1 MEVIRLLLMVFGIA
15 NSRFIE
21 NTETRKLITEIKL
34 KLKYWTEKTYASG
47 GAYWR
52 MHHRVDLSSEHHH
65 VILRV
70 QRPDGD
76 KEVLLIVR

>member
-1 MEVIRLLLMVFGIA
+1 MEVIRLLLLVFGIA

-47 GAYWR
+47 AYWR
-52 MHHRVDLSSEHHH
+52 MHHRADLSSEHHH

>member
-34 KLKYWTEKTYASG
+34 KLKYWTPNKTYAS

-52 MHHRVDLSSEHHH
+52 MHRRAALSTTTSF
-65 VILRV
+65 
-70 QRPDGD
+70 
-76 KEVLLIVR
+76 

>member
-47 GAYWR
+47 G
-52 MHHRVDLSSEHHH
+52 
-65 VILRV
+65 
-70 QRPDGD
+70 
-76 KEVLLIVR
+76 LLEDAPPC

>member
-1 MEVIRLLLMVFGIA
+1 MVFGIA

-34 KLKYWTEKTYASG
+34 KLKYWTQKTKQNLRMG
-47 GAYWR
+47 GLLEDAPPCCT
-52 MHHRVDLSSEHHH
+52 EHHH